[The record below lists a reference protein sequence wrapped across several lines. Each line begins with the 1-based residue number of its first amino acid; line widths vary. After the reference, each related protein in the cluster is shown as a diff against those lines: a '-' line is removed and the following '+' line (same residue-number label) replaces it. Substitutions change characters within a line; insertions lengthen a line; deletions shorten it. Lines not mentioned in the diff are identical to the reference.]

1 MNIYIDKSYIK
12 LLRLIWLIIYFFLFR
27 FTPPFLFNTWRIFL
41 LNLFGAKVSW
51 SAKVYPSVRI
61 FKPWNLEMA
70 NNSCLGRN
78 VNCYN
83 YDTIYIGNKSII
95 SQNTFLCTASHNYNS
110 TKFEL
115 ITNRIVIEKN
125 VWVAANCFVAP
136 GVTMKENSILLACSN
151 LINDTKKNYIYA
163 GNPAKIKKKRI
174 LFKNKL

>member
-1 MNIYIDKSYIK
+1 VWFF
-12 LLRLIWLIIYFFLFR
+12 IWFFLFR
-27 FTPPFLFNTWRIFL
+27 FTPPFFLNFWRIFL
-41 LNLFGAKVSW
+41 LKCFGAKIHW
-51 SAKVYPSVRI
+51 SSKIYPSVKI
-61 FKPWNLEMA
+61 FKPWRLSMGRY
-70 NNSCLGRN
+70 SCLGPK

-83 YDTIYIGNKSII
+83 YDDVIIKANSII
-95 SQNTFLCTASHNYNS
+95 SQDTFLCTASHNYNS

-151 LINDTKKNYIYA
+151 LISDTRKNYIYA

-174 LFKNKL
+174 LFKK